1 MTKQECAIVTAYTE
15 ISMLRGDDLKYLY
28 RYLSEIIG
36 RPVFTHEIPAVCEQF
51 RDRIKADFIALC
63 RNASDDAGRCDSMF
77 PTSVSGTE
85 GEKMQL
91 IDRHALLK
99 NVYDN
104 PPEKARMTH
113 AEWYRKCIYEA
124 PTIEARPVR
133 HGRWIPTEY
142 DSYADG
148 APVWDKWECSEC
160 GHEHSVEKD
169 TLTAFCPDC
178 GAKMY
183 ADGGTI
189 SRERFAEIMG
199 EDKRP

>member
-36 RPVFTHEIPAVCEQF
+36 RPVFSHEIPAVCEQF

-63 RNASDDAGRCDSMF
+63 RNASDDI
-77 PTSVSGTE
+77 E
-85 GEKMQL
+85 
-91 IDRHALLK
+91 
-99 NVYDN
+99 
-104 PPEKARMTH
+104 PE
-113 AEWYRKCIYEA
+113 
-124 PTIEARPVR
+124 VR

-160 GHEHSVEKD
+160 DHEHSGEKD

-189 SRERFAEIMG
+189 SRERFTEIM
-199 EDKRP
+199 ERIKRP